1 MCVGNL
7 EEIRKSLKEIE
18 KHQTNGQ
25 TKQQVIAPRKEK
37 THSFNA
43 EPSNNDTSEFLEK
56 YKAVR
61 MQKNHDSKT
70 VENGSKVKNGDH
82 NDTNKV
88 EEEEDEENIRKE
100 VVPPVPLPRKSISEQ
115 SSFEDN
121 SSGVPKPKPRQTGNC
136 TNYKVHS
143 NLFTTF
149 YFTLQFIM
157 ICNVFF
163 FYSSCDSFTIFSFT

>member
-25 TKQQVIAPRKEK
+25 AKQQVIVPKKEK
-37 THSFNA
+37 SHVANVDTKN
-43 EPSNNDTSEFLEK
+43 SNSDTSEFLEK

-61 MQKNHDSKT
+61 MQKTVDKECNKT
-70 VENGSKVKNGDH
+70 ADENGSKVKNGDH
-82 NDTNKV
+82 NDTNKIDEE
-88 EEEEDEENIRKE
+88 EEEEDDDIIKKE

-121 SSGVPKPKPRQTGNC
+121 SSGIPKPKPRQTGNC
-136 TNYKVHS
+136 NNYKVYHHTHFS
-143 NLFTTF
+143 CFFHDF
-149 YFTLQFIM
+149 Y
-157 ICNVFF
+157 VF
-163 FYSSCDSFTIFSFT
+163 SSFMPILI